1 MILKRN
7 IDSISIPYTMKLH
20 EDLDIGIIDLEL
32 YNLQNR
38 NNNDISHI
46 HQFLTEIQNELEEL
60 IVSKRKRVII
70 FKGIEPYIQT
80 NKKHFKSSI
89 NTFNKKNLIKEKER
103 ENKQILKLDFS
114 SKNDLERD
122 SNILYEKTLFIKLL
136 ESFKDSEIKNFQNS
150 LAYVKESKV
159 FTNDQCEIFNNK
171 PWNDNEKKC
180 ASDTIIDDIELRLF
194 FILNKFLSP
203 LMKDNSDNNKGFMQL
218 LKFQNKFN
226 NKKIHNLIF
235 PSFSD
240 KATNNAPIEAFH
252 CMSINDCTTK
262 ISCNEPLSNPDFL
275 HSLRAASSSIPFLY
289 PDVIPQSNHFVC
301 FLNLNDLVFD
311 HSVKNVYSQVG
322 NYNNQECATDSSE
335 LFVHDL
341 KYNLRVWE
349 YFNDHKLFKN
359 IFDFYTTSK
368 VHTNVLNNFIME
380 KVCKFIQNMDS
391 WILMKLL
398 NGKIDTKKSIHV
410 KIKEKD
416 GFKFFAAKFLS
427 FIDFKD
433 KFFYNFTKDEYNFV
447 EITLHGNHVSQF
459 SNPDKKK
466 FALTEKLNSYLQDD
480 VKYMINVINSIY
492 EETKSNSSGLTPVI
506 KNLSVKTPDSKNKI
520 SKPLTPKSKMY
531 KAEEQKKI
539 NAIKKNIFQVDIL
552 NHEELLDVV
561 KENKKAADL
570 ALPTQEQQE
579 QLTDFK
585 LKQIKKVFTNY
596 DCGSGMGVDV
606 VMSHERL
613 YGVLCD
619 SNKFM
624 NYLDLDEYESL
635 IQILI
640 DSKQLLE
647 FKISKER
654 FYRMK

>member
-1 MILKRN
+1 MVLQ
-7 IDSISIPYTMKLH
+7 

-38 NNNDISHI
+38 ENNDISHI
-46 HQFLTEIQNELEEL
+46 HQFLADIQNELEEL
-60 IVSKRKRVII
+60 IVNKKKRVII

-89 NTFNKKNLIKEKER
+89 STFNKKNLIKEKER
-103 ENKQILKLDFS
+103 ETKQNLKLNFS

-136 ESFKDSEIKNFQNS
+136 ESFKKSEIENFQNS
-150 LAYVKESKV
+150 LAYVNESKN
-159 FTNDQCEIFNNK
+159 FTNDQCEIFNSK
-171 PWNDNEKKC
+171 PWNNNVKKC
-180 ASDTIIDDIELRLF
+180 VSNTVIDDIELRLF
-194 FILNKFLSP
+194 FLLNKFLSP
-203 LMKDNSDNNKGFMQL
+203 LMKDNSSNNEGFMQL
-218 LKFQNKFN
+218 LKFKNQSN

-240 KATNNAPIEAFH
+240 KITNNAPIEAFH

-262 ISCNEPLSNPDFL
+262 IGCNEPLSNPDFL

-289 PDVIPQSNHFVC
+289 PDVIPQSTHFVC
-301 FLNLNDLVFD
+301 FLNLNDLIFD

-322 NYNNQECATDSSE
+322 NYNKHESVTESDE

-341 KYNLRVWE
+341 KYNLRLWE
-349 YFNDHKLFKN
+349 YFNDHKHFKN
-359 IFDFYTTSK
+359 IIDFYTTSQL
-368 VHTNVLNNFIME
+368 HTNVLNNFIME

-398 NGKIDTKKSIHV
+398 NGKIDTKKSIHL

-416 GFKFFAAKFLS
+416 GFKFFGAKFLS
-427 FIDFKD
+427 FIDFND
-433 KFFYNFTKDEYNFV
+433 KSFYNFTKDESNYV
-447 EITLHGNHVSQF
+447 EITLHDNHVSQF

-466 FALTEKLNSYLQDD
+466 IALTNKLNSYLKEDD
-480 VKYMINVINSIY
+480 KYMINVIHSIN

-506 KNLSVKTPDSKNKI
+506 KNLSVRTPDSKNKV
-520 SKPLTPKSKMY
+520 SKPLTPKSKMF

-539 NAIKKNIFQVDIL
+539 DAIKKNIFQVDIL

-561 KENKKAADL
+561 KENRKAADL
-570 ALPTQEQQE
+570 ALPTQEQQQ
-579 QLTDFK
+579 QLLDFK
-585 LKQIKKVFTNY
+585 LKQIKKVFSNY

-624 NYLDLDEYESL
+624 NNLDLDEYERL
-635 IQILI
+635 IQKLI
-640 DSKQLLE
+640 ESNQLLQ
-647 FKISKER
+647 FNISKER